1 MFHIDINQACQ
12 SQASCRGIFI
22 ANPNFGPGQFE
33 SKSIPAQNKNASSVN
48 NNSSQLCKGRDF
60 TAYNTT
66 IVIYNSNTFIVQGTV
81 LGLGHYR

>member
-22 ANPNFGPGQFE
+22 ANPTFGPGQFE

-48 NNSSQLCKGRDF
+48 NNSS
-60 TAYNTT
+60 
-66 IVIYNSNTFIVQGTV
+66 
-81 LGLGHYR
+81 